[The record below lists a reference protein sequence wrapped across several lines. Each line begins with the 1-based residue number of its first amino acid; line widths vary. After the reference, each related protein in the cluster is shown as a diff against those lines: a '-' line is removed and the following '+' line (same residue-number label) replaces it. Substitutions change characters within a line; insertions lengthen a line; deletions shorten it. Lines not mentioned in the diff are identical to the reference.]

1 MMNSNKIIFHNLET
15 WIKNKVP
22 NGYKAAWI
30 DVSKSDKPILENKYF
45 NFYEESQS
53 KILKY
58 ICENNNISFEIYEMN
73 EYSSDQERLWQYS
86 KFLSWKSENYKTVL
100 FSKILKENFYFGEH
114 KRYGKDE
121 LDFFPFANMT
131 QSQIDSLYHFIE
143 TKEDVLS
150 FPIKSKLEWLYN
162 QDIQFKIIS
171 SEQSPTKNIMWGTYN
186 LDQRAVVAKYYA
198 LVRDRQHKISKNKY
212 FL

>member
-1 MMNSNKIIFHNLET
+1 MHSNKIILHNLEI

-22 NGYKAAWI
+22 NEYKAAWI
-30 DVSKSDKPILENKYF
+30 DISKSDKPILENKYF

-58 ICENNNISFEIYEMN
+58 ICENNNIPFEIYEMN
-73 EYSSDQERLWQYS
+73 EYSSDQERLCQYS

-100 FSKILKENFYFGEH
+100 FSKILKENFYFGEY

-131 QSQIDSLYHFIE
+131 QSQIDSLDHFIE
-143 TKEDVLS
+143 TKEDILS

-162 QDIQFKIIS
+162 QDTKFKIIA

-186 LDQRAVVAKYYA
+186 LEQRAVVAKYYA
-198 LVRDRQHKISKNKY
+198 LVRDRQHKISNDKY